1 MAAQVIRTGNAVVV
15 RVQSPTLEEVL
26 AKLET
31 LEDKLDLLLGGG
43 IYVPPPTPTPA
54 PVFTTQPSVSPGS
67 GTAGTT
73 TFTANNGVASNAT
86 GYTRRWLL
94 NGSAIGTGATILPDA
109 AGSLV
114 LEVTATGPT
123 APPAVVTSAAV
134 TVAAASVPGPSA
146 PTLVLESPA
155 GTNPPKFG
163 RTFGDNTYPESN
175 YWLARE
181 WADNSSFTGSKTRRV
196 FIDTQLMT
204 DGDES
209 VDWSTMGVGDPWP
222 VSFPPGSSLYV
233 REWVVRDPTGTPTTS
248 PKSNVITASIAE
260 PQLSF
265 AKLGTYNLDYGYGST
280 PPPFGTP
287 VAIAAGDKLYVYLE
301 GALNGSSISSVSANN
316 GAIVFTPIAQTA
328 GNSSRGHY
336 YADTTGVTSLTDVTV
351 NVTGSTA
358 YMNLILCAV
367 RNAAAGGPVS
377 QFNGTAQAAQPSVE
391 IDVDGG
397 LSPATGEKMLI
408 SCIAGNGGPGMT
420 SENSTQIF
428 GVSGSPGFAGFMQV
442 SGQAENATI
451 MGAQYST
458 LNYGVTKWKS

>member
-233 REWVVRDPTGTPTTS
+233 REYIVRDPTGTPVPS
-248 PKSNVITASIAE
+248 PMSNVVPATIAA
-260 PQLSF
+260 PVLSF
-265 AKLGTYNLDYGYGST
+265 AKLAALALDYGYGST
-280 PPPFGTP
+280 APPLAAPIT
-287 VAIAAGDKLYVYLE
+287 IAAGDKLYLYFE
-301 GALNGSSISSVSANN
+301 GALNGSTISGVTANN
-316 GAIVFTPIAQTA
+316 GTIVFTQIALTGGA
-328 GNSSRGHY
+328 SPRGHY
-336 YADTTGVTSLTDVTV
+336 YADTTGVTSLTDVKI

-358 YMNLILCAV
+358 FMNLILCAV
-367 RNAAAGGPVS
+367 RNAAAGAPVS
-377 QFNGTAQAAQPSVE
+377 QFNGTASATEPQLE

-397 LSPATGEKMLI
+397 LSPATGEKILV
-408 SCIAGNGGPGMT
+408 SAIAGNGNM
-420 SENSTQIF
+420 SSTNATQVF
-428 GVSGSPGFAGFMQV
+428 GVSGAPAFAGFVQV
-442 SGQAENATI
+442 PGQAANLTVS
-451 MGAQYST
+451 GAQYST